1 MGVDRDE
8 VDGVAAA
15 AETRV
20 EAWLAQLGRPDADL
34 LEGVRRD
41 AGGFA
46 FTRGLLET
54 IVGSADPF
62 AAALGLREAS
72 RNLPP
77 SLPAR
82 DRLAMRAGGIAS
94 LGLPWAV
101 LPIARRWLRDRVS
114 PLVLAA
120 KIPGDEGTDT
130 ADAEERKPEKRAR
143 KSDLGEAI
151 ASSRDAGLTTVL
163 ALLGDAVLGPAG
175 VENEIHRLVL
185 LASLPEVTHLAI
197 DPARLIA
204 GGSAWSVDRDTQVA
218 ALALRPVLAAAT
230 AHDTSVSLVPTD
242 YLGALLAPEILVR
255 ALADADFDALR
266 AGVTLIAELPESRG
280 IAERLIRFAHLR
292 AKDGG
297 APLEVTVVIAGIAGR
312 EQIASLNTG
321 LAVPTLEGR
330 VAQEAQWLRLMEL
343 LLGSSAS
350 GAVRVVAASEDTH
363 LLAAALELAERR
375 GGADTVELQLRAG
388 TADGFARALAVAGHR
403 VRVHLPLI
411 PPKEFAGALGTLIAL
426 AAEAADPESTLAR
439 LAALVEGAGDPVDP
453 LEDGRDG
460 VHPARARGLLALE
473 AERESL
479 RQALEL
485 ASEPF
490 PASHRTQRRD
500 REWDPS
506 ERDSAL
512 FYRPPAETERFDTG
526 GLTAAVLG
534 LTRADT
540 GHITLE
546 HAGPPLRLPVISES
560 GFANEPDTDATRPE
574 NREWVR
580 HLLAQARD
588 ERAAHALARVQ
599 AGSDGGAAEAEPSSQ
614 PGAYSASVH
623 DAAVDPE
630 ALIDHALAAGE
641 AWRAQRPADRATRV
655 RRLALG
661 TVAARDRLV
670 VALAGESG
678 SPASVIDTEING
690 AVDAARYLGQ
700 LTTGLGAVRGAEFKP
715 DRLALVVCEAGVP
728 LDERAEALLAV
739 LAAGSTVVCVAH
751 PTIARSTEVLRDE
764 WQAAGLPAGLVT
776 LVTAGGE
783 SAARFAADSR
793 VDRALVLGSRDT
805 AEALVR
811 RRPDLRVSGRF
822 RALGS
827 SLIAP
832 STDPVVAVREVV
844 RSAFGAGHAS
854 PSLARAL
861 VLLGS
866 AARSHRLRGHLAD
879 AVRALRVGDTGRPGD
894 QDPLIFDVGPLPEPV
909 SDAGRRALTELQ
921 PGEEWLVEPEQLD
934 DEGRLWQPGVRIG
947 VRRDSSFWADAV
959 GVPVIGVIAARTVD
973 EAIALQSELGCGSV
987 AALHAGEESEIVPW
1001 LERVRAA
1008 TLVVGRA
1015 TTGGR
1020 IERLPGGGI
1029 GRSGMGAQPLA
1040 GGPNRLV
1047 TLGSWRLREGTP
1059 SATLHLRG
1067 LDPEVQILIETA
1079 QSALDYESFD
1089 HVRRAAL
1096 SDALAWRTTLGG
1108 LHDAIGLGIERNLLR
1123 HWPVA
1128 THVRL
1133 AEGGE
1138 LGDLIRVLVSAF
1150 TVGAPVSVSTG
1161 AVLPAGISE
1170 FLARQG
1176 ITVSLERDEAWLERI
1191 AVAGPGGDLGGAGGA
1206 GVVLDDG
1213 TPALRVRLIGGD
1225 RTRAAEWMG
1234 GLARVTLW
1242 ADPVTMAGPVELLAF
1257 LREQAV
1263 SVAAHRHGLAS
1274 PVAGLDEWIEDVNA
1288 RVR

>member
-1 MGVDRDE
+1 M
-8 VDGVAAA
+8 
-15 AETRV
+15 
-20 EAWLAQLGRPDADL
+20 
-34 LEGVRRD
+34 
-41 AGGFA
+41 
-46 FTRGLLET
+46 
-54 IVGSADPF
+54 
-62 AAALGLREAS
+62 
-72 RNLPP
+72 
-77 SLPAR
+77 
-82 DRLAMRAGGIAS
+82 
-94 LGLPWAV
+94 
-101 LPIARRWLRDRVS
+101 
-114 PLVLAA
+114 
-120 KIPGDEGTDT
+120 
-130 ADAEERKPEKRAR
+130 
-143 KSDLGEAI
+143 
-151 ASSRDAGLTTVL
+151 
-163 ALLGDAVLGPAG
+163 
-175 VENEIHRLVL
+175 
-185 LASLPEVTHLAI
+185 
-197 DPARLIA
+197 
-204 GGSAWSVDRDTQVA
+204 
-218 ALALRPVLAAAT
+218 
-230 AHDTSVSLVPTD
+230 
-242 YLGALLAPEILVR
+242 
-255 ALADADFDALR
+255 
-266 AGVTLIAELPESRG
+266 
-280 IAERLIRFAHLR
+280 
-292 AKDGG
+292 
-297 APLEVTVVIAGIAGR
+297 
-312 EQIASLNTG
+312 
-321 LAVPTLEGR
+321 
-330 VAQEAQWLRLMEL
+330 
-343 LLGSSAS
+343 
-350 GAVRVVAASEDTH
+350 
-363 LLAAALELAERR
+363 
-375 GGADTVELQLRAG
+375 
-388 TADGFARALAVAGHR
+388 
-403 VRVHLPLI
+403 
-411 PPKEFAGALGTLIAL
+411 
-426 AAEAADPESTLAR
+426 
-439 LAALVEGAGDPVDP
+439 
-453 LEDGRDG
+453 
-460 VHPARARGLLALE
+460 
-473 AERESL
+473 
-479 RQALEL
+479 
-485 ASEPF
+485 
-490 PASHRTQRRD
+490 
-500 REWDPS
+500 
-506 ERDSAL
+506 
-512 FYRPPAETERFDTG
+512 
-526 GLTAAVLG
+526 
-534 LTRADT
+534 
-540 GHITLE
+540 
-546 HAGPPLRLPVISES
+546 
-560 GFANEPDTDATRPE
+560 
-574 NREWVR
+574 
-580 HLLAQARD
+580 
-588 ERAAHALARVQ
+588 
-599 AGSDGGAAEAEPSSQ
+599 
-614 PGAYSASVH
+614 
-623 DAAVDPE
+623 
-630 ALIDHALAAGE
+630 GE

-670 VALAGESG
+670 VALACESG
-678 SPASVIDTEING
+678 SPAPVIDAEING

-700 LTTGLGAVRGAEFKP
+700 LAAGLGAVRGAEFQP
-715 DRLALVVCEAGVP
+715 DRLALVVLEAGVP

-751 PTIARSTEVLRDE
+751 PTVARSTQVLLDE
-764 WQAAGLPAGLVT
+764 WQAAGLPEGLVT

-783 SAARFAADSR
+783 IATRYAADTR
-793 VDRALVLGSRDT
+793 VDRAFVLGSRTT
-805 AEALVR
+805 AEAVVR
-811 RRPDLRVSGRF
+811 RRPDLRVAGRF

-827 SLIAP
+827 SLVAP
-832 STDPVVAVREVV
+832 STDPVAAVREVV

-866 AARSHRLRGHLAD
+866 AARSSRLRRYLAD

-909 SDAGRRALTELQ
+909 SEAGRRALTELQ

-959 GVPVIGVIAARTVD
+959 GMPVIGVIAARTVD

-1008 TLVVGRA
+1008 TLVVGRS
-1015 TTGGR
+1015 TTRGR
-1020 IERLPGGGI
+1020 IERMPGGGL

-1059 SATLHLRG
+1059 SSTLHLRG

-1108 LHDAIGLGIERNLLR
+1108 LHDVIGLGVERNLLR

-1138 LGDLIRVLVSAF
+1138 LADLIRVLVSAF

-1191 AVAGPGGDLGGAGGA
+1191 AVAGPAGDAGGA
-1206 GVVLDDG
+1206 SGVGVILDNDS
-1213 TPALRVRLIGGD
+1213 PALRVRLIGGD

-1263 SVAAHRHGLAS
+1263 SVTAHRHGLAS